1 VSKRGS
7 QRHAQPFP
15 FTPPASPRIC
25 DAAITEPVC
34 LCRLQRCRQPLRDT
48 GRCSAHVAALLMRA
62 GRPVPSLVTSDDDAL
77 TRIERWPKSSPSTRP
92 RRLTCRTLA
101 TSNGAERR
109 GRRLFWG
116 SRWWTCWVGVGEGW
130 IRGWCLRGG
139 LAICLVGCDGFVDGL
154 SDWCVN

>member
-1 VSKRGS
+1 MSKRGS

-48 GRCSAHVAALLMRA
+48 GRCSAHVAALLMCA

-109 GRRLFWG
+109 EKLIATPFLGPLGFCWLSCRPLKGVRRPE
-116 SRWWTCWVGVGEGW
+116 T
-130 IRGWCLRGG
+130 
-139 LAICLVGCDGFVDGL
+139 LAVRCASPGPV
-154 SDWCVN
+154 